1 MQCRG
6 DSNKI
11 QHGYIPFSAFDTP
24 KVGTVHPNLS
34 GKSFLRVALAAAQLA
49 YLSADCNQ
57 LGVLWH
63 IGKVRDML
71 CIGPRFMSTILR
83 EWVWGKRPIDL
94 IDHISQIAL
103 VFRSRSP
110 ISVLRRRQKQHP
122 LYIARPRLVRF
133 GHKMRTFTPRRL
145 VHPTDSDDHFVPGI
159 HAKLVNAH

>member
-6 DSNKI
+6 NSNKI
-11 QHGYIPFSAFDTP
+11 QGGYIPFSAFDTP

-63 IGKVRDML
+63 IGKVRGML
-71 CIGPRFMSTILR
+71 CIGPRPIRIILE

-94 IDHISQIAL
+94 IEHISQIAARIPKQIAHIGTEEATKTAF
-103 VFRSRSP
+103 VIHRPPWVQDADFYSETVSPSDRFR
-110 ISVLRRRQKQHP
+110 
-122 LYIARPRLVRF
+122 
-133 GHKMRTFTPRRL
+133 
-145 VHPTDSDDHFVPGI
+145 
-159 HAKLVNAH
+159 